1 LQAGERIRSSAHALK
16 LAASV
21 SAMRKRLM
29 TYVEEQDMTADGEA
43 PEWATREV
51 QEVKFRP
58 TP

>member
-1 LQAGERIRSSAHALK
+1 
-16 LAASV
+16 
-21 SAMRKRLM
+21 M

-51 QEVKFRP
+51 QEVKIGP